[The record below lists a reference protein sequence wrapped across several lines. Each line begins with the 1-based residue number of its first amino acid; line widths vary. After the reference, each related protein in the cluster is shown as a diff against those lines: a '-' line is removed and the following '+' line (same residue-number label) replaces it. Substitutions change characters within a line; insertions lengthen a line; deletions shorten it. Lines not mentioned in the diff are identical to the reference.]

1 MQLAVTVH
9 AAVPNGCFQSL
20 SSTLKEFR
28 QQMPTSRKDTETDPV
43 KPDAEPIRPAAEP
56 VKPDAEPVKSTV
68 EPIKSD
74 AESANLRVSVP
85 QMLLMHNRQ
94 DRLTITLYN
103 FRILASLGVLGFIYH
118 DREFTY
124 NSIVKVGISVCFILF
139 AIGNGAGAVASQK
152 ITYEISK
159 ALKTA
164 ANDYGLTGDVLRA
177 HTAISPRRMIGYQ
190 AGLTLIVLVVL
201 WFPNLALWFPRWVLW
216 VKQVC
221 GN

>member
-1 MQLAVTVH
+1 VRLAVTSH
-9 AAVPNGCFQSL
+9 AAVPSGCFQSPG
-20 SSTLKEFR
+20 STLKEFR
-28 QQMPTSRKDTETDPV
+28 QQMPTSRKDAETDPV
-43 KPDAEPIRPAAEP
+43 KPDAEPVKQDAEP
-56 VKPDAEPVKSTV
+56 VKPA

-74 AESANLRVSVP
+74 AEYANLRVSVP
-85 QMLLMHNRQ
+85 QLLLMHNRQ

-159 ALKTA
+159 ALNSA
-164 ANDYGLTGDVLRA
+164 ADYYGLTGDVLRA
-177 HTAISPRRMIGYQ
+177 HTAISTLRMKFYQ
-190 AGLTLIVLVVL
+190 AGLTAIVLVVL
-201 WFPNLALWFPRWVLW
+201 WFPDFDHWLPKLVLLL
-216 VKQVC
+216 KRMF

>member
-1 MQLAVTVH
+1 
-9 AAVPNGCFQSL
+9 
-20 SSTLKEFR
+20 
-28 QQMPTSRKDTETDPV
+28 MPTSRKDAETDPV
-43 KPDAEPIRPAAEP
+43 KPDAEPVKQDAEP
-56 VKPDAEPVKSTV
+56 VKPA

-74 AESANLRVSVP
+74 AEYANLRVSVP
-85 QMLLMHNRQ
+85 QLLLMHNRQ

-159 ALKTA
+159 ALNSA
-164 ANDYGLTGDVLRA
+164 ADYYGLTGDVLRA
-177 HTAISPRRMIGYQ
+177 HTAISTLRMKFYQ
-190 AGLTLIVLVVL
+190 AGLTAIVLVVL
-201 WFPNLALWFPRWVLW
+201 WFPDFDHWLPKLVLLL
-216 VKQVC
+216 KRMF